1 MIFNIYIYIS
11 VNVTIFSRNYMNL
24 FLVNVSILFL
34 LETRN
39 DLISG
44 LPFRDV
50 SQTSSPENLLKILTK
65 NTFPLINAG
74 HQINI
79 TPLTRRSE

>member
-1 MIFNIYIYIS
+1 
-11 VNVTIFSRNYMNL
+11 MNL
-24 FLVNVSILFL
+24 FLVNVSILYL

-50 SQTSSPENLLKILTK
+50 SQTSSPQNLLKILTK
-65 NTFPLINAG
+65 NIIFPLISAG
-74 HQINI
+74 PQINV
-79 TPLTRRSE
+79 TPQTRRSE

>member
-1 MIFNIYIYIS
+1 
-11 VNVTIFSRNYMNL
+11 MNL
-24 FLVNVSILFL
+24 FLVNVSILYL

-65 NTFPLINAG
+65 NTIFPLIRAG
-74 HQINI
+74 PQINV